1 MNKFVRTAIL
11 AGLGIGVY
19 VAMNAVYIVS
29 EVEQAVITQ
38 FGKPVGEPVT
48 TAGLKFKLPFVQDV
62 NPIDRRVLEWDGN
75 PSDMPTKDK
84 LYISVDLFARW
95 RIVDP
100 LQYFLRLRDERSA
113 QSRLDDILGSE
124 TRNAV
129 AKHELIEII
138 RTTKGRVPLR
148 DTLLTEAEREQEI
161 GTLVPIQK
169 GRELVEAEIF
179 SAAAEKVRVFGIE
192 LLDIRFK
199 RINYNE
205 SVRPKIYD
213 RMISERR
220 QIAERF
226 LSEGNGEAARIRG
239 NRVRELNRIQSEAYR
254 QVEEIRGLADAKATE
269 IYAAA
274 YNQSSVSVA
283 FYEFTRTMQS
293 YQAMMS
299 QNTTIVL
306 STDSELFKFLK
317 GMDPNDT
324 TSRIVGGASLDGTPA
339 AELGGQ
345 HKETINE

>member
-1 MNKFVRTAIL
+1 MSRWIQVTLLTLFAIGGFL
-11 AGLGIGVY
+11 AMSSIY
-19 VAMNAVYIVS
+19 TVS
-29 EVEQAVITQ
+29 EVEQMIITQ

-48 TAGLKFKLPFVQDV
+48 SAGLKVKVPFIQEV
-62 NPIDRRVLEWDGN
+62 NPIDKRVLEWDGS

-95 RIVDP
+95 RITDP

-138 RTTKGRVPLR
+138 RTTKDRVPLR
-148 DTLLTEAEREQEI
+148 DALLTDAEKDLDM
-161 GTLVPIQK
+161 GSLVPIQK
-169 GRELVEAEIF
+169 GRQLVEREIF
-179 SAAAEKVRVFGIE
+179 TAAAEKVQVFGIE

-239 NRVRELNRIQSEAYR
+239 NRVRDLNKIQSEAYR
-254 QVEEIRGLADAKATE
+254 QVEEIRGIADAKATE

-274 YNQSSVSVA
+274 YNQSPEAVA
-283 FYEFTRTMQS
+283 FFEFTRTMQA
-293 YQAMMS
+293 YQTIIAE
-299 QNTTIVL
+299 NTTLVL
-306 STDSELFKFLK
+306 STDSDLFKFLN
-317 GMDPNDT
+317 GMSPDGVPVAP
-324 TSRIVGGASLDGTPA
+324 SR
-339 AELGGQ
+339 
-345 HKETINE
+345 

>member
-1 MNKFVRTAIL
+1 MSKGIKITGLVLLGAAAFVL
-11 AGLGIGVY
+11 
-19 VAMNAVYIVS
+19 MNAIYTVNEVQQIIV
-29 EVEQAVITQ
+29 TQ

-48 TAGLKFKLPFVQDV
+48 TAGLKVKIPFIQEV
-62 NPIDRRVLEWDGN
+62 NPIDKRVLEWDGS

-100 LQYFLRLRDERSA
+100 LQYFLRMRDERSA

-138 RTTKGRVPLR
+138 RTTKDRVPLR
-148 DTLLTEAEREQEI
+148 DSMMTGAQQEVKMRS
-161 GTLVPIQK
+161 LVPIQK
-169 GRELVEAEIF
+169 GRKLVEDEIF
-179 SAAAEKVRVFGIE
+179 SAAAEKVEVFGIE

-199 RINYNE
+199 RINYNQ

-239 NRVRELNRIQSEAYR
+239 NRVRDLNKIQSEAYR
-254 QVEEIRGLADAKATE
+254 EVEEIRGVADAKATE
-269 IYAAA
+269 IYARA
-274 YNQSSVSVA
+274 YNQSAESVD

-293 YQAMMS
+293 YKDIIADNS
-299 QNTTIVL
+299 TLIL
-306 STDSELFKFLK
+306 STDSDLFKFLK
-317 GMDPNDT
+317 GMEPDEN
-324 TSRIVGGASLDGTPA
+324 
-339 AELGGQ
+339 
-345 HKETINE
+345 

>member
-1 MNKFVRTAIL
+1 MNGFRLVAVLAI
-11 AGLGIGVY
+11 LGIGTF
-19 VAMNAVYIVS
+19 VAMSSIYTVS
-29 EVEQAVITQ
+29 EVQQAIITQ
-38 FGKPVGEPVT
+38 FGEPVGAPVT
-48 TAGLKFKLPFVQDV
+48 TAGLKLKVPYIQDV
-62 NPIDRRVLEWDGN
+62 NLIDKRVLEWGGT
-75 PSDMPTKDK
+75 PTDMPTKDK

-138 RTTKGRVPLR
+138 RTTRDRVPLR
-148 DTLLTEAEREQEI
+148 DTLLAGAGPEQEM
-161 GTLVPIQK
+161 GSLVPIQK
-169 GRELVEAEIF
+169 GRKVVEEEIF
-179 SAAAEKVRVFGIE
+179 AAAAGKVRVFGIE

-239 NRVRELNRIQSEAYR
+239 DRVRDLNKIQSEAYR

-269 IYAAA
+269 IYSKA
-274 YNQSSVSVA
+274 YNQSPQAVE
-283 FYEFTRTMQS
+283 FYEFTRTLQS
-293 YQAMMS
+293 YKSIIGA
-299 QNTTIVL
+299 NTTLIL
-306 STDSELFKFLK
+306 STRSDLFKFLE
-317 GMDPNDT
+317 GVAPDGNRPSVQP
-324 TSRIVGGASLDGTPA
+324 SRD
-339 AELGGQ
+339 
-345 HKETINE
+345 KR

>member
-1 MNKFVRTAIL
+1 MKRIKQTVIL
-11 AGLGIGVY
+11 ALLVVGLYLAWGSIY
-19 VAMNAVYIVS
+19 TVS
-29 EVEQAVITQ
+29 EVEQVIVTQ
-38 FGKPVGEPVT
+38 FGKPIGEPVT
-48 TAGLKFKLPFVQDV
+48 SAGLKIKVPFIQDV
-62 NPIDRRVLEWDGN
+62 NPIDKRILEWDG
-75 PSDMPTKDK
+75 PRSDMPTKDK

-95 RIVDP
+95 RITDA

-138 RTTKGRVPLR
+138 RTTKDRVPLR
-148 DTLLTEAEREQEI
+148 DALLTDAERELDM

-169 GRELVEAEIF
+169 GRELVEREIF
-179 SAAAEKVRVFGIE
+179 AAAAEKVGVFGIE

-239 NRVRELNRIQSEAYR
+239 DRVRDLNKTQSEAYR
-254 QVEEIRGLADAKATE
+254 QVEEIRGVADAKATE
-269 IYAAA
+269 IYAKA
-274 YNQSSVSVA
+274 YNRSAESVA

-293 YQAMMS
+293 YKAMIAE
-299 QNTTIVL
+299 NTTLVL
-306 STDSELFKFLK
+306 STDSDLFKFLK
-317 GMDPNDT
+317 GM
-324 TSRIVGGASLDGTPA
+324 TPA
-339 AELGGQ
+339 RASRHSSSSPQAAGDLLPG
-345 HKETINE
+345 TSNAPAR

>member
-1 MNKFVRTAIL
+1 MSKGLKISSLVFLGLAAFIL
-11 AGLGIGVY
+11 V
-19 VAMNAVYIVS
+19 NAVYTVN
-29 EVEQAVITQ
+29 EVQQMIITQ

-48 TAGLKFKLPFVQDV
+48 SAGLKLKIPFIQVV
-62 NPIDRRVLEWDGN
+62 NPIDKRILEWDGS

-84 LYISVDLFARW
+84 LYISVDLYARW

-138 RTTKGRVPLR
+138 RTTKDRVPLR
-148 DTLLTEAEREQEI
+148 DALLSGTQE
-161 GTLVPIQK
+161 GLQMGSLVPIQK
-169 GRELVEAEIF
+169 GRMLVEAEIF
-179 SAAAEKVRVFGIE
+179 KAAAEKVQVFGIE

-199 RINYNE
+199 RINYNQ

-226 LSEGNGEAARIRG
+226 LSEGNGEAARING
-239 NRVRELNRIQSEAYR
+239 NRMRDLNKIQSEAYR
-254 QVEEIRGLADAKATE
+254 EVEEIRGMADAKATE
-269 IYAAA
+269 IYARA
-274 YNQSSVSVA
+274 YNQSSQAVE

-293 YQAMMS
+293 YKDIIAT
-299 QNTTIVL
+299 NTTLVL
-306 STDSELFKFLK
+306 STDSDLFKFLK
-317 GMDPNDT
+317 GME
-324 TSRIVGGASLDGTPA
+324 PA
-339 AELGGQ
+339 E
-345 HKETINE
+345 N

>member
-1 MNKFVRTAIL
+1 MKNIKQFAIL
-11 AGLGIGVY
+11 SFLVVGVF
-19 VAMNAVYIVS
+19 VLMNSIYTVD
-29 EVEQAVITQ
+29 EVEQAIITQ
-38 FGKPVGEPVT
+38 FGKPVGEPVVE
-48 TAGLKFKLPFVQDV
+48 AGLKFKVPFIQEV
-62 NPIDRRVLEWDGN
+62 NPIDKRVLEWDGA

-138 RTTKGRVPLR
+138 RTSKDRVPLR
-148 DTLLTEAEREQEI
+148 DTILASTEQELKMGSLVPIVKGRKKVEQEI
-161 GTLVPIQK
+161 FL
-169 GRELVEAEIF
+169 
-179 SAAAEKVRVFGIE
+179 AAAEKVGVFGIE

-239 NRVRELNRIQSEAYR
+239 NRVRDLNKIQSEAYR
-254 QVEEIRGLADAKATE
+254 EVEEIRGLADAKATE
-269 IYAAA
+269 IYAGA
-274 YNQSSVSVA
+274 YNQSPLAVE
-283 FYEFTRTMQS
+283 FYEFTRTMAS
-293 YQAMMS
+293 YPS
-299 QNTTIVL
+299 IIGESTTVVL
-306 STDSELFKFLK
+306 STSSDLFKFLK
-317 GMDPNDT
+317 GM
-324 TSRIVGGASLDGTPA
+324 TPKT
-339 AELGGQ
+339 E
-345 HKETINE
+345 

>member
-1 MNKFVRTAIL
+1 MSKGIKITGLVFLGAAAFVLMNSIYTVNEVQQI
-11 AGLGIGVY
+11 
-19 VAMNAVYIVS
+19 IV
-29 EVEQAVITQ
+29 TQ

-48 TAGLKFKLPFVQDV
+48 TAGLKVKIPFIQEV
-62 NPIDRRVLEWDGN
+62 NPIDKRVLEWDGS

-138 RTTKGRVPLR
+138 RTTKDRVPLR
-148 DTLLTEAEREQEI
+148 DSMMTGAQQEVKMRS
-161 GTLVPIQK
+161 LVPIQK
-169 GRELVEAEIF
+169 GRKLVEDEIF
-179 SAAAEKVRVFGIE
+179 TAAAEKVQVFGIE

-199 RINYNE
+199 RINYNQ

-239 NRVRELNRIQSEAYR
+239 NRVRDLNKIQSEAYR
-254 QVEEIRGLADAKATE
+254 EVEEIRGVADAKATE
-269 IYAAA
+269 IYARA
-274 YNQSSVSVA
+274 YNQSAESVE

-293 YQAMMS
+293 YKDIIADNS
-299 QNTTIVL
+299 TLVL
-306 STDSELFKFLK
+306 STDSDLFKFLK
-317 GMDPNDT
+317 GMDPEEN
-324 TSRIVGGASLDGTPA
+324 
-339 AELGGQ
+339 
-345 HKETINE
+345 

>member
-1 MNKFVRTAIL
+1 MSRNVKIALL
-11 AGLGIGVY
+11 ALLGVGVFL
-19 VAMNAVYIVS
+19 AMSAVYTVS
-29 EVEQAVITQ
+29 EVEQMIITQ
-38 FGKPVGEPVT
+38 FGKPVGAPVT
-48 TAGLKFKLPFVQDV
+48 SAGLKVKLPFIQEV
-62 NPIDRRVLEWDGN
+62 NPIDKRVLEWDGS

-95 RIVDP
+95 RITDP

-138 RTTKGRVPLR
+138 RTTKDRIPLR
-148 DTLLTEAEREQEI
+148 DVLLTDAEKDLNM
-161 GTLVPIQK
+161 GALVPIQK
-169 GRELVEAEIF
+169 GRQLVEQEIF
-179 SAAAEKVRVFGIE
+179 AAAAEKVRVFGIE

-239 NRVRELNRIQSEAYR
+239 NRVRDLNKIQSEAYR
-254 QVEEIRGLADAKATE
+254 EVEEIRGVADAKATE

-274 YNQSSVSVA
+274 YNQSAEAVG
-283 FYEFTRTMQS
+283 FYEFTRTMQA
-293 YQAMMS
+293 YPAIIAE
-299 QNTTIVL
+299 NTTLVL
-306 STDSELFKFLK
+306 STDSDLFKFLK
-317 GMDPNDT
+317 GMTP
-324 TSRIVGGASLDGTPA
+324 GDGRVA
-339 AELGGQ
+339 GERKDELQ
-345 HKETINE
+345 R

>member
-1 MNKFVRTAIL
+1 MKNTKSIAAMIL
-11 AGLGIGVY
+11 VFGGLFILMSSAYTVD
-19 VAMNAVYIVS
+19 
-29 EVEQAVITQ
+29 EVEQVIITQ

-48 TAGLKFKLPFVQDV
+48 EAGLKFKVPFVQEV
-62 NPIDRRVLEWDGN
+62 NPIDKRVLEWDGT

-138 RTTKGRVPLR
+138 RTTKDRIPLR
-148 DTLLTEAEREQEI
+148 DAALASSSEGLNMGALVPIEKGRQLVEQEI
-161 GTLVPIQK
+161 FK
-169 GRELVEAEIF
+169 E
-179 SAAAEKVRVFGIE
+179 AAEKVSVFGIE

-199 RINYNE
+199 RINYNA

-239 NRVRELNRIQSEAYR
+239 NRLRELNKIQSEAYR
-254 QVEEIRGLADAKATE
+254 EVEEIRGVADAKATE
-269 IYAAA
+269 IYASA
-274 YNQSSVSVA
+274 YNQSPQSVE
-283 FYEFTRTMQS
+283 FYEFTRTMAAYSSLVDQ
-293 YQAMMS
+293 Q
-299 QNTTIVL
+299 TTLVL
-306 STDSELFKFLK
+306 STDSDLFKFLK
-317 GMDPNDT
+317 GM
-324 TSRIVGGASLDGTPA
+324 TSRPA
-339 AELGGQ
+339 
-345 HKETINE
+345 K

>member
-1 MNKFVRTAIL
+1 MTNIKQFALLSVLAVGLFVLMNSIYTVD
-11 AGLGIGVY
+11 
-19 VAMNAVYIVS
+19 
-29 EVEQAVITQ
+29 EVEQAIITQ
-38 FGKPVGEPVT
+38 FGKPVGEPVVE
-48 TAGLKFKLPFVQDV
+48 AGLKFKIPFIQEV
-62 NPIDRRVLEWDGN
+62 NPIDKRVLEWDGA

-95 RIVDP
+95 KIIDP

-138 RTTKGRVPLR
+138 RTSKDRIPLR
-148 DTLLTEAEREQEI
+148 DTILSSTEQEQNMGSLVPIEKGRKLVEQEI
-161 GTLVPIQK
+161 FT
-169 GRELVEAEIF
+169 
-179 SAAAEKVRVFGIE
+179 AASEKVGVFGIE

-239 NRVRELNRIQSEAYR
+239 NRVRDLNKIQSEAYR
-254 QVEEIRGLADAKATE
+254 AVEEIRGLADAKATE
-269 IYAAA
+269 IYAGA
-274 YNQSSVSVA
+274 YNQSPQAVD
-283 FYEFTRTMQS
+283 FYEFTRTMAS
-293 YQAMMS
+293 YPS
-299 QNTTIVL
+299 IIGESTTVVL
-306 STDSELFKFLK
+306 STNSDLFKFLK
-317 GMDPNDT
+317 SM
-324 TSRIVGGASLDGTPA
+324 TPKT
-339 AELGGQ
+339 E
-345 HKETINE
+345 

>member
-1 MNKFVRTAIL
+1 MNRIRLVAVL
-11 AGLGIGVY
+11 AVLGIGTF
-19 VAMNAVYIVS
+19 VAMSSIYTVS
-29 EVEQAVITQ
+29 EVQQAIITQ
-38 FGKPVGEPVT
+38 FGEPVGAPVT
-48 TAGLKFKLPFVQDV
+48 TAGLKIKVPYIQDV
-62 NPIDRRVLEWDGN
+62 NLIDKRVLEWDGT
-75 PSDMPTKDK
+75 PTDMPTKDK

-138 RTTKGRVPLR
+138 RTTKDRVPLR
-148 DTLLTEAEREQEI
+148 DTLLAGGGGPEQDL
-161 GTLVPIQK
+161 GSLVPIQK
-169 GRELVEAEIF
+169 GRKVVEQQIF
-179 SAAAEKVRVFGIE
+179 AAAAEKVRVFGIE

-239 NRVRELNRIQSEAYR
+239 DRVRDLNKIQSEAYR
-254 QVEEIRGLADAKATE
+254 QVEEIRGVADAKATE
-269 IYAAA
+269 IYSKA
-274 YNQSSVSVA
+274 YNQSPEAVE

-293 YQAMMS
+293 YKSIIGANS
-299 QNTTIVL
+299 TLVL
-306 STDSELFKFLK
+306 STRSDLFKFLE
-317 GMDPNDT
+317 GMSPEGNRVPVQR
-324 TSRIVGGASLDGTPA
+324 SRDKP
-339 AELGGQ
+339 
-345 HKETINE
+345 

>member
-1 MNKFVRTAIL
+1 MSKGMKIGGLVF
-11 AGLGIGVY
+11 LGIAAFVLFS
-19 VAMNAVYIVS
+19 AVYTVN
-29 EVEQAVITQ
+29 EVQQMIITQ

-48 TAGLKFKLPFVQDV
+48 TAGLKIKVPFIQEV
-62 NPIDRRVLEWDGN
+62 NPIDKRVLEWDGS

-138 RTTKGRVPLR
+138 RTTKDRVPLR
-148 DTLLTEAEREQEI
+148 DSLLAGAQQEAKM
-161 GTLVPIQK
+161 GSLVPINK
-169 GRELVEAEIF
+169 GRKLVEKEIF
-179 SAAAEKVRVFGIE
+179 DAAAEKVQVFGIE

-199 RINYNE
+199 RINYNQ

-239 NRVRELNRIQSEAYR
+239 NRVRDLNKIQSEAYR
-254 QVEEIRGLADAKATE
+254 EVEEIRGVADAKATE
-269 IYAAA
+269 IYARA
-274 YNQSSVSVA
+274 YNQSPEAVE
-283 FYEFTRTMQS
+283 FYEFTRTMQA
-293 YQAMMS
+293 YQDIIES
-299 QNTTIVL
+299 NSTLIL
-306 STDSELFKFLK
+306 STDSDLFKFLK
-317 GMDPNDT
+317 GMNP
-324 TSRIVGGASLDGTPA
+324 DG
-339 AELGGQ
+339 EV
-345 HKETINE
+345 E

>member
-1 MNKFVRTAIL
+1 MNKSIAVL
-11 AGLGIGVY
+11 VVLGIGAY
-19 VAMNAVYIVS
+19 VAMSSLYTVS
-29 EVEQAVITQ
+29 EVEQVIITQ
-38 FGKPVGEPVT
+38 FGKPVGVPVT
-48 TAGLKFKLPFVQDV
+48 SAGLKVKVPFIQDI
-62 NPIDRRVLEWDGN
+62 NPIDKRVLEWDGP

-95 RIVDP
+95 RITDP
-100 LQYFLRLRDERSA
+100 LQYFVRLRDERSA

-138 RTTKGRVPLR
+138 RTTKDRVPLR
-148 DTLLTEAEREQEI
+148 DVLLTEAEKELDM
-161 GTLVPIQK
+161 GLLVPIQK
-169 GRELVEAEIF
+169 GRQLVEREIF
-179 SAAAEKVRVFGIE
+179 AAAADKVRVFGIE

-239 NRVRELNRIQSEAYR
+239 NRVRDLNKIQSEAYR
-254 QVEEIRGLADAKATE
+254 QVEEIRGVADAKATE
-269 IYAAA
+269 VYAAA
-274 YNQSSVSVA
+274 YNQSPEAVE

-293 YQAMMS
+293 YKAIIAE
-299 QNTTIVL
+299 NTTLVL
-306 STDSELFKFLK
+306 STDSDLFKFLK
-317 GMDPNDT
+317 GMSPGRDVART
-324 TSRIVGGASLDGTPA
+324 LGAGNQP
-339 AELGGQ
+339 
-345 HKETINE
+345 

>member
-1 MNKFVRTAIL
+1 MKKSIL
-11 AGLGIGVY
+11 ILVVLGIGIY
-19 VAMNAVYIVS
+19 IAVSSIYTVS
-29 EVEQAVITQ
+29 EVEQVIITQ

-48 TAGLKFKLPFVQDV
+48 SAGLKLKMPFIQDV
-62 NPIDRRVLEWDGN
+62 NPIDKRVLEWDGN

-95 RIVDP
+95 RITDP

-138 RTTKGRVPLR
+138 RTTKDRVPLR
-148 DTLLTEAEREQEI
+148 DALLTDAEQEQDL
-161 GTLVPIQK
+161 GSLVPIQK
-169 GRELVEAEIF
+169 GRKLVEQEIF
-179 SAAAEKVRVFGIE
+179 TAAAEKVRVFGIE

-226 LSEGNGEAARIRG
+226 LSEGHGEAARIRG
-239 NRVRELNRIQSEAYR
+239 NRVRDLNKIQSEAYR
-254 QVEEIRGLADAKATE
+254 QVEVIRGMADAKATE
-269 IYAAA
+269 IYASA
-274 YNQSSVSVA
+274 YNQSPEAAA
-283 FYEFTRTMQS
+283 FYEFTRTMQA
-293 YQAMMS
+293 YKTMIAE
-299 QNTTIVL
+299 NTTLVL
-306 STDSELFKFLK
+306 STDSDLFKFLK
-317 GMDPNDT
+317 GAAPPSDAVSGQGLNP
-324 TSRIVGGASLDGTPA
+324 VG
-339 AELGGQ
+339 
-345 HKETINE
+345 ETVPR

>member
-1 MNKFVRTAIL
+1 MNKLIAVFVALAIGAYL
-11 AGLGIGVY
+11 ATSSLY
-19 VAMNAVYIVS
+19 TVS
-29 EVEQAVITQ
+29 EVEQVIITQ

-48 TAGLKFKLPFVQDV
+48 SAGLKVKVPFIQHV
-62 NPIDRRVLEWDGN
+62 NPIDKRVLEWDGS

-95 RIVDP
+95 RITNP

-129 AKHELIEII
+129 AKHELIELI
-138 RTTKGRVPLR
+138 RTTKDRVPLR
-148 DTLLTEAEREQEI
+148 DALLTDVERDLDM
-161 GTLVPIQK
+161 GSLVPIQK
-169 GRELVEAEIF
+169 GRKLVEQEIF
-179 SAAAEKVRVFGIE
+179 VAAAEKVRVFGIE

-239 NRVRELNRIQSEAYR
+239 NRVRDLNKIQSEAYR
-254 QVEEIRGLADAKATE
+254 EVEEIRGAADAKATE
-269 IYAAA
+269 IYASA
-274 YNQSSVSVA
+274 YNRSSNAVS

-293 YQAMMS
+293 YKFIIGE
-299 QNTTIVL
+299 NTTLVL
-306 STDSELFKFLK
+306 STDSDLFKFLK
-317 GMDPNDT
+317 GVAPAGEGAPAMD
-324 TSRIVGGASLDGTPA
+324 RGV
-339 AELGGQ
+339 E
-345 HKETINE
+345 K

>member
-1 MNKFVRTAIL
+1 MNKFFKALTVLVLVATT
-11 AGLGIGVY
+11 Y
-19 VAMNAVYIVS
+19 VAMSSVYTVN
-29 EVEQAVITQ
+29 EVEQVIITQ
-38 FGKPVGEPVT
+38 FGKPVGDPVT
-48 TAGLKFKLPFVQDV
+48 EAGLKVKLPFVQEV
-62 NPIDRRVLEWDGN
+62 NAIDKRVLEWDGN

-84 LYISVDLFARW
+84 LYISVDLYARW
-95 RIVDP
+95 RITEP
-100 LQYFLRLRDERSA
+100 LPYFLRLRDERSA

-138 RTTKGRVPLR
+138 RTTKDRIPLR
-148 DTLLTEAEREQEI
+148 DTLLTDAERKQDI
-161 GTLVPIQK
+161 GMLVPINK
-169 GRELVEAEIF
+169 GRALVEDQIF

-239 NRVRELNRIQSEAYR
+239 NRVRDLNKIQSEAYR

-269 IYAAA
+269 IYSRA
-274 YNQSSVSVA
+274 YNQSPESVD
-283 FYEFTRTMQS
+283 FYEFTRTMQA
-293 YQAMMS
+293 YQKMIGE
-299 QNTTIVL
+299 NTTLIL
-306 STDSELFKFLK
+306 STDSDVFKFLK
-317 GMDPNDT
+317 GMNAGDVPAMEK
-324 TSRIVGGASLDGTPA
+324 GGAR
-339 AELGGQ
+339 
-345 HKETINE
+345 

>member
-1 MNKFVRTAIL
+1 MSKGMKIGSLVI
-11 AGLGIGVY
+11 LGIAAFVLFS
-19 VAMNAVYIVS
+19 AVYTVN
-29 EVEQAVITQ
+29 EVQQMIITQ

-48 TAGLKFKLPFVQDV
+48 TAGLKIKVPFIQEV
-62 NPIDRRVLEWDGN
+62 NPIDKRVLEWDGS

-138 RTTKGRVPLR
+138 RTTKDRVPLR
-148 DTLLTEAEREQEI
+148 DSLLAGAQQEAKM
-161 GTLVPIQK
+161 GSLVPINK
-169 GRELVEAEIF
+169 GRKLVEKEIF
-179 SAAAEKVRVFGIE
+179 DAAAEKVQVFGIE

-199 RINYNE
+199 RINYNQ

-239 NRVRELNRIQSEAYR
+239 NRVRDLNKIQSEAYR
-254 QVEEIRGLADAKATE
+254 EVEEIRGVADAKATE
-269 IYAAA
+269 IYARA
-274 YNQSSVSVA
+274 YNQSPEAVE
-283 FYEFTRTMQS
+283 FYEFTRTMQA
-293 YQAMMS
+293 YQDIIES
-299 QNTTIVL
+299 NSTLIL
-306 STDSELFKFLK
+306 STDSDLFKFLK
-317 GMDPNDT
+317 GMNP
-324 TSRIVGGASLDGTPA
+324 DGDV
-339 AELGGQ
+339 E
-345 HKETINE
+345 